1 MVLYRMSVKKERL
14 KMPRVL
20 ITDDAAF
27 MRVVLRKILEK
38 EGFEVVGEATTGEE
52 AIEKY
57 KELKP
62 DIVTMDITMPSM
74 NGIVATEEI
83 IAYDPNA
90 KVVICSAIGQRL
102 LVLDSIKAGAKDF
115 IVKPFTNQKVS
126 ETLWK
131 LMS

>member
-1 MVLYRMSVKKERL
+1 
-14 KMPRVL
+14 MPRVL